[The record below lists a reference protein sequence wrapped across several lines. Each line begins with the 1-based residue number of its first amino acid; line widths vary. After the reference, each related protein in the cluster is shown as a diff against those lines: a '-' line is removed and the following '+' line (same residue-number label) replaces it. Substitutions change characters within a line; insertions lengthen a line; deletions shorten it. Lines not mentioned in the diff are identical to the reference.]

1 MKHKLLSILLC
12 LAMALSLLPTAALA
26 DEATGAGPIKVGET
40 SYSSFSDAVNAA
52 APDENGIITYEISG
66 KVDVT
71 DTGWVQVAKTDLTA
85 LTKVEFIGKT
95 EDAEICITGDL
106 AILADQSYDI
116 NVSFESLKLS
126 KPNPA
131 YGGDYGHST
140 NYFTCWLRNTDAA
153 NNTVTY
159 TSCTFPNG
167 VCNNQ
172 YGKTVF
178 TDCKFENTSSGL
190 SNLWNYGGETKVEN
204 CTFTGTRGIKMYNE
218 GTLETPPSIEIKN
231 TSFTGMTEKAAIVVS
246 KGLM

>member
-153 NNTVTY
+153 NNTVLPYWLLHT
-159 TSCTFPNG
+159 PL
-167 VCNNQ
+167 
-172 YGKTVF
+172 GKVQ
-178 TDCKFENTSSGL
+178 L
-190 SNLWNYGGETKVEN
+190 V
-204 CTFTGTRGIKMYNE
+204 
-218 GTLETPPSIEIKN
+218 
-231 TSFTGMTEKAAIVVS
+231 
-246 KGLM
+246 